1 MRQHLQQQMIHIILI
16 SSKVAP
22 LDQHYGLRQ
31 GADRYLPKPF
41 TAETI
46 LQAVWEGLPAAVRRA
61 VSPPP
66 SYTPPQRSRPVLW
79 ELIPRRV
86 PNPETMRTSSPF
98 ARSAVTGDELARRLY
113 MAIDSRKT
121 VAELAAVTGLEMQ
134 DVSKVL
140 RVLLQEHCIQLYDAA
155 GQLVETMFGPA
166 PSQGNEVPSQLV
178 EQGAEPG

>member
-1 MRQHLQQQMIHIILI
+1 
-16 SSKVAP
+16 
-22 LDQHYGLRQ
+22 
-31 GADRYLPKPF
+31 
-41 TAETI
+41 
-46 LQAVWEGLPAAVRRA
+46 
-61 VSPPP
+61 
-66 SYTPPQRSRPVLW
+66 
-79 ELIPRRV
+79 
-86 PNPETMRTSSPF
+86 
-98 ARSAVTGDELARRLY
+98 